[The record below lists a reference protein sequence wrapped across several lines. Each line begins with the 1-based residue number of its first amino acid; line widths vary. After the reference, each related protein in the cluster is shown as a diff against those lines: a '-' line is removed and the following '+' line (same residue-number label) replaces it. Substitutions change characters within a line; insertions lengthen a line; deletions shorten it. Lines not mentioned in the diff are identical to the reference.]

1 MPTEQWFIINVKKNA
16 KKTYD
21 IIKHPKIKIWEKVK
35 KVDRQNAVNI
45 KEKSALHHL
54 NKLFKN
60 T

>member
-1 MPTEQWFIINVKKNA
+1 MPAEQWFIINVKKKA
-16 KKTYD
+16 KKAYD

-35 KVDRQNAVNI
+35 KADKQTALNR
-45 KEKSALHHL
+45 KEKPALHHL